1 MDAEQILRELQDAI
15 GNSSGAMSESAK
27 KFADMI
33 SQISGQASFSVGE
46 MTDTVEHVSKAMTN
60 LSVPLL
66 LLGRR
71 TGQLTAAMYGAEGAF
86 SSTERILS
94 EMSTRLQEKILLLGR
109 LGGTFPSLGKAT
121 EGLARIF
128 NFGISVVSDTL
139 SFQLNA
145 AQKVADTF
153 FSITKSGA
161 TFGGRISELSRDTLG
176 TGISMKEYSKIVQEN
191 LENISKF
198 GIGIEQGAVLL
209 AGFAGQILYGIK
221 GNTEATR
228 RINNVNESLI
238 MMYGGIDELSKG
250 ISDFLVLQAQEGQNL
265 RQRNIQELLL
275 NGTISEYLVRQKE
288 LSTITGKRVDELRK
302 EEEARRMNLDYAL
315 KIGRLGDDAKNNLTE
330 SMAVIGKI
338 FGTSAIKYAEEYFAT
353 GGKVLTQT
361 SLEYEAAN
369 TEATRAI
376 MQMIG
381 SINQAPQEFRQAYMA
396 YLQSNA
402 PALEQFARAQEDLA
416 EVNRAANSKIIAT
429 MTETSSAI
437 LANLTL
443 IKNGT
448 DLAAEAARVRSQIE
462 SGLDAQGRGY
472 IEAERQRQKN
482 QGLIDQMVVE
492 NMSKMGQMVATLNQV
507 QQLYIEVQNNAFKQI
522 SGVIDAMGGFK
533 DGLVGLVDF
542 FQKSMVVLGVSTPA
556 GTGSPQGPQ
565 IERADGGLTYGPTTV
580 GEDGT
585 EAVIPLKGGKIPLE
599 IDLQPLVTV
608 MSKQVEMTSELIERV
623 KDSVDVQERILNASY

>member
-1 MDAEQILRELQDAI
+1 
-15 GNSSGAMSESAK
+15 
-27 KFADMI
+27 
-33 SQISGQASFSVGE
+33 
-46 MTDTVEHVSKAMTN
+46 
-60 LSVPLL
+60 
-66 LLGRR
+66 
-71 TGQLTAAMYGAEGAF
+71 
-86 SSTERILS
+86 
-94 EMSTRLQEKILLLGR
+94 
-109 LGGTFPSLGKAT
+109 
-121 EGLARIF
+121 
-128 NFGISVVSDTL
+128 
-139 SFQLNA
+139 
-145 AQKVADTF
+145 
-153 FSITKSGA
+153 
-161 TFGGRISELSRDTLG
+161 
-176 TGISMKEYSKIVQEN
+176 
-191 LENISKF
+191 
-198 GIGIEQGAVLL
+198 
-209 AGFAGQILYGIK
+209 
-221 GNTEATR
+221 
-228 RINNVNESLI
+228 

-288 LSTITGKRVDELRK
+288 LSAITGKRVDELRK

-315 KIGRLGDDAKNNLTE
+315 KIGRLGDDAKNNLSE

-338 FGTSAIKYAEEYFAT
+338 FGPSAIKYAEEYFAT

-376 MQMIG
+376 MQMISG
-381 SINQAPQEFRQAYMA
+381 INQAPNEFRQAYMA

-416 EVNRAANSKIIAT
+416 EVNRAANNKIIAS

-448 DLAAEAARVRSQIE
+448 DLAAEAAKIRAQIE
-462 SGLDAQGRGY
+462 SGLDPQGRGY
-472 IEAERQRQKN
+472 VEAERQRQKN
-482 QGLIDQMVVE
+482 QSLIDQMVTE

-507 QQLYIEVQNNAFKQI
+507 QQLYIEVQNQAFKQL

-533 DGLVGLVDF
+533 DGLVGLIDF
-542 FQKSMVVLGVSTPA
+542 FQKSMITLGVSTPTA
-556 GTGSPQGPQ
+556 TTSPQGPQ
-565 IERADGGLTYGPTTV
+565 IQRAEGGLTYGPTTV

-608 MSKQVEMTSELIERV
+608 MSKQVEMTSELIDRV